1 MENQESEISRHE
13 FDAALHRFEREN
25 DLQNKRIDVI
35 EKMCQNISE
44 LAATMKLMLAEQK
57 EMSRRIGA
65 LENVDKHKWQLVVEY
80 IIAGVVG
87 GGLTFLLGHFG

>member
-1 MENQESEISRHE
+1 MDNQENDVSRHE
-13 FDAALHRFEREN
+13 FDAAIHRFEREN

-44 LAATMKLMLAEQK
+44 LAATMKLMLDEQK

-65 LENVDKHKWQLVVEY
+65 LENIDRHKWQLVVEHV
-80 IIAGVVG
+80 IAGLVG
-87 GGLTFLLGHFG
+87 GAIAYILSNFA